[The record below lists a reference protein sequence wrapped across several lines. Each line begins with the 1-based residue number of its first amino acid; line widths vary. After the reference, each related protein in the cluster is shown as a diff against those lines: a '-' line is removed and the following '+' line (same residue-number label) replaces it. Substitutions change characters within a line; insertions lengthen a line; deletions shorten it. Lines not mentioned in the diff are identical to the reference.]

1 MFLAWGCFYCREVR
15 PVIRV
20 PTCTRSHFPL
30 TWPVHKERFAH
41 FLLFLPPNRFYTLYD
56 VKLHIARNLMETR
69 ENIEIES
76 QPFYHIV
83 CDWFS
88 WGSCKKIWKKFQ
100 IGLFQ
105 DLQFSKNR
113 VSFENVLGMSMLLLS
128 GSEASNTCSN
138 MHTIPFSPDMAG
150 PQGKFCPF
158 SCFFLPPAIIFPILF
173 L

>member
-69 ENIEIES
+69 ENMEIES
-76 QPFYHIV
+76 HPFYHIV

-88 WGSCKKIWKKFQ
+88 CLSRIFFILMQLGKSTMESTCTN
-100 IGLFQ
+100 LFYAHGALTDKGVSGAAICSGGAAQ
-105 DLQFSKNR
+105 LRFRVDPESFPCVIRGGILQ
-113 VSFENVLGMSMLLLS
+113 
-128 GSEASNTCSN
+128 
-138 MHTIPFSPDMAG
+138 
-150 PQGKFCPF
+150 
-158 SCFFLPPAIIFPILF
+158 
-173 L
+173 